1 MGTLRLLRHGPL
13 VFWLVAL
20 LALSSAFAVA
30 LRSDQEPIPALAAST
45 AWADVESWRA
55 SLTQLPLLAAGGE
68 VVDFARSLQSV
79 AVANAESARAAGFVD
94 LAAAWMY
101 AAQASDR
108 LARAAPRGQSSLQ
121 AAIRE
126 LGLAGDR
133 LLLVASGGKWI
144 EASLPSELDLVA
156 PIVEGVNDVGAV
168 VVEDD
173 GRLRE

>member
-1 MGTLRLLRHGPL
+1 MDTLRLLRHGPL
-13 VFWLVAL
+13 VFWLAAVL
-20 LALSSAFAVA
+20 TFSSVFAVA
-30 LRSDQEPIPALAAST
+30 LRSDQEPNPAIAAST
-45 AWADVESWRA
+45 VWTDVESWRA

-79 AVANAESARAAGFVD
+79 AAANAESARAAGSVD
-94 LAAAWMY
+94 LAAAWVY

-108 LARAAPRGQSSLQ
+108 LARAEPDGQPAVQ

-126 LGLAGDR
+126 IGLAGDR

-144 EASLPSELDLVA
+144 EAPLPSELDLVA
-156 PIVEGVNDVGAV
+156 PAVEDVDDAGAV

-173 GRLRE
+173 ERLRE